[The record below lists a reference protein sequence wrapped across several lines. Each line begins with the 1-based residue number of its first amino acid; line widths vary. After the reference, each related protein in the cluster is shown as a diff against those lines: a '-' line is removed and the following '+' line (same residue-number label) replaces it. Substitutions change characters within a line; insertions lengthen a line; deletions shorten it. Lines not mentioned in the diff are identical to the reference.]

1 MTKRNHTQQRNVL
14 KREANYVFK
23 NLALHYD
30 HPYRTHDGDGILPHV
45 GTASQDELQWGALD
59 NSQPKPL

>member
-1 MTKRNHTQQRNVL
+1 M